1 MSTRVVAL
9 MMLAVATTW
18 AQEVPVSDG
27 DDIPVVVLPFTNISG
42 APADD
47 WLSVGIAETIRVDVS
62 AASGFVSLTST
73 DVEQVQSAWVVR
85 GAFQRVNDSI
95 RITAQLNDGDGR
107 TIRAATIDG
116 LLSELFALQDHIVAE
131 LGIADLFDETPREAG
146 TAPRMDESSP
156 NPVGRIDS
164 AIPAASE
171 NVAVGGFA
179 MAGVVIDP
187 PPPIAPAVQS
197 RNNSGQATVRAI
209 RLESP
214 IVMDGLLT
222 EAVYEEVRA
231 ITGFIQ
237 QEPVEG
243 QPATERTEAW
253 VLFDDENIYISAR
266 CWQSRMDQVVA
277 NEMRRDEI
285 FRNDNFAIVF
295 DTFHDQRTGVLFRAS
310 PIGALMDMEFT
321 EEPTFNID
329 WNTVWDVRTE
339 YFDGGWT
346 VEFVIPF
353 RSLRYP
359 AGAGRS
365 WGINLGRTV
374 LSKNE
379 RSFLTRIPASL
390 SSRGFTTAAY
400 AGNLVGLEVPDDSI
414 NIDVKP
420 YAIGG
425 LTSDLSMPN
434 PIKNQLSGDAGV
446 DLKYKITQSLTADFT
461 INTDFAQ
468 VEVDEQQV
476 NLTRFSLFFPEKREF
491 FLEGKGLFEFA
502 GGRGFSGGGSSAYRR
517 GRQATNTP
525 VLFFSRRIGLEN
537 GRVIPI
543 RAGGRLTGKM
553 GPFSIGAL
561 SIQTEGAGTI
571 DLPSTNYSVL
581 RIKRDVLRRSSIGGV
596 FTGRSASTVSQ
607 GSNQAYGV
615 DGVFT
620 FYDNVNLNAY
630 IAKTQTGGLVGDDL
644 SYRGQFNYAADRY
657 GLQLEQLSVGA
668 NFNPEIGFVR
678 RHDFR
683 RSFGSARFS
692 PRLRRWESI
701 RKLSWE
707 ASLDYTTDGAGL
719 LETRV
724 QSGVFGVEFENSDEF
739 FIDQSLNYEFL
750 KVPFEISPGISIPVG
765 GYEFANT
772 RFGYAF
778 GPQRTFSGNASV
790 EYGTF
795 FGGNKT
801 SVTLIRP
808 RVEITPQFS
817 LEPIMSL
824 NWLDLP
830 QGAFA
835 TTLVSSR
842 VTYTLTPR
850 FFVGALV
857 QYNSSGRSVGT
868 NARLRWEYQ
877 PGSELFVVYT
887 EERDTLSLMPE
898 RSTLLRNR
906 GLVVKLT
913 RLFRF

>member
-27 DDIPVVVLPFTNISG
+27 DDTPVVVLPFTNISG

-62 AASGFVSLTST
+62 AVSGFVSLTST
-73 DVEQVQSAWVVR
+73 DVEQVQSAWVVS

-107 TIRAATIDG
+107 TVRAATIDG
-116 LLSELFALQDHIVAE
+116 LLSELFALQDHIAAE
-131 LGIADLFDETPREAG
+131 LGIADLSDETPREAG
-146 TAPRMDESSP
+146 TALGVDESSP
-156 NPVGRIDS
+156 NPVGPIDS
-164 AIPAASE
+164 AIPAAAE
-171 NVAVGGFA
+171 NVAAGGFA

-197 RNNSGQATVRAI
+197 RNSSGQATVRAI

-243 QPATERTEAW
+243 QLATERTEAW

-379 RSFLTRIPASL
+379 RSFLTLIPASL

-400 AGNLVGLEVPDDSI
+400 AGNLVGLEVPDESI

-420 YAIGG
+420 YAISG
-425 LTSDLSMPN
+425 LTSDFSTLSPVE
-434 PIKNQLSGDAGV
+434 NQLSGDAGV
-446 DLKYKITQSLTADFT
+446 DIKYKID
-461 INTDFAQ
+461 
-468 VEVDEQQV
+468 
-476 NLTRFSLFFPEKREF
+476 RK
-491 FLEGKGLFEFA
+491 
-502 GGRGFSGGGSSAYRR
+502 
-517 GRQATNTP
+517 
-525 VLFFSRRIGLEN
+525 
-537 GRVIPI
+537 
-543 RAGGRLTGKM
+543 
-553 GPFSIGAL
+553 
-561 SIQTEGAGTI
+561 
-571 DLPSTNYSVL
+571 SV
-581 RIKRDVLRRSSIGGV
+581 V
-596 FTGRSASTVSQ
+596 
-607 GSNQAYGV
+607 
-615 DGVFT
+615 
-620 FYDNVNLNAY
+620 
-630 IAKTQTGGLVGDDL
+630 
-644 SYRGQFNYAADRY
+644 
-657 GLQLEQLSVGA
+657 
-668 NFNPEIGFVR
+668 
-678 RHDFR
+678 
-683 RSFGSARFS
+683 
-692 PRLRRWESI
+692 
-701 RKLSWE
+701 
-707 ASLDYTTDGAGL
+707 
-719 LETRV
+719 
-724 QSGVFGVEFENSDEF
+724 
-739 FIDQSLNYEFL
+739 
-750 KVPFEISPGISIPVG
+750 
-765 GYEFANT
+765 
-772 RFGYAF
+772 
-778 GPQRTFSGNASV
+778 
-790 EYGTF
+790 
-795 FGGNKT
+795 
-801 SVTLIRP
+801 
-808 RVEITPQFS
+808 
-817 LEPIMSL
+817 
-824 NWLDLP
+824 
-830 QGAFA
+830 
-835 TTLVSSR
+835 
-842 VTYTLTPR
+842 
-850 FFVGALV
+850 
-857 QYNSSGRSVGT
+857 
-868 NARLRWEYQ
+868 
-877 PGSELFVVYT
+877 
-887 EERDTLSLMPE
+887 
-898 RSTLLRNR
+898 
-906 GLVVKLT
+906 
-913 RLFRF
+913 

>member
-9 MMLAVATTW
+9 MMFAVATTW
-18 AQEVPVSDG
+18 AQEAPVPEG

-42 APADD
+42 APADE
-47 WLSVGIAETIRVDVS
+47 WLRVGIAESIRVDVS
-62 AASGFVSLTST
+62 AASGFISLTST
-73 DVEQVQSAWVVR
+73 AVEQVQSAWVVS
-85 GAFQRVNDSI
+85 GAFQRVDDRL
-95 RITAQLNDGDGR
+95 RITVQLTDADGR
-107 TIRAATIDG
+107 TIRAATLDG
-116 LLSELFALQDHIVAE
+116 AFSELFALQDQIVVE
-131 LGIADLFDETPREAG
+131 LGLAGFSATNLGEITIGARADAEGFATGGFSLAG
-146 TAPRMDESSP
+146 RA
-156 NPVGRIDS
+156 ID
-164 AIPAASE
+164 PAAP
-171 NVAVGGFA
+171 V
-179 MAGVVIDP
+179 P
-187 PPPIAPAVQS
+187 PAVES
-197 RNNSGQATVRAI
+197 RNSNGQATVRAI
-209 RLESP
+209 RLDAP
-214 IVMDGLLT
+214 IVMDGQLT
-222 EAVYEEVRA
+222 ESVYTEVPA

-295 DTFHDQRTGVLFRAS
+295 DTFHDQRTGVLFRTS
-310 PIGALMDMEFT
+310 PIGALMEMEFT
-321 EEPTFNID
+321 EEPTFNLD
-329 WNTVWDVRTE
+329 WNTVWDVRTA

-359 AGAGRS
+359 AGVGRS

-379 RSFLTRIPASL
+379 RSFLTLIPASL

-400 AGNLVGLEVPDDSI
+400 AGNLVGLEVPDESI

-420 YAIGG
+420 YAISG
-425 LTSDLSMPN
+425 LTSDFSTPS
-434 PIKNQLSGDAGV
+434 PIENQLSGDAGV
-446 DLKYKITQSLTADFT
+446 DVKYKITQSLTADFT
-461 INTDFAQ
+461 VNTDFAQ

-517 GRQATNTP
+517 GRQVTNTP

-543 RAGGRLTGKM
+543 RGGGRLTGKV
-553 GPFSIGAL
+553 GPYSIGAL
-561 SIQTEGAGTI
+561 NIQTEGDGTI

-581 RIKRDVLRRSSIGGV
+581 RIKRDVLRRSSVGGV
-596 FTGRSASTVSQ
+596 FTGRSASQVSQ

-630 IAKTQTGGLVGDDL
+630 LAKTQTAGLVGDDL
-644 SYRGQFNYAADRY
+644 SYRGQFNYAGDRY

-678 RHDFR
+678 RYDFR

-692 PRLRRWESI
+692 PRLRRWESV

-724 QSGVFGVEFENSDEF
+724 QSGIFGIEFENSDEF
-739 FIDQSLNYEFL
+739 FIDHALNYEFL
-750 KVPFEISPGISIPVG
+750 KAPFEISPGISIPVG
-765 GYEFANT
+765 GYEFNNT
-772 RFGYAF
+772 RLGYAF
-778 GPQRTFSGNASV
+778 GPQRLFSGNASV

-795 FGGNKT
+795 FGGDKT

-808 RVEITPQFS
+808 RVEIAPQVS

-830 QGAFA
+830 QGQFS

-887 EERDTLSLMPE
+887 EARDTLSLRPE
-898 RSTLLRNR
+898 RTRLLRNR
-906 GLVVKLT
+906 GLAVKLT

>member
-9 MMLAVATTW
+9 MMLGVATTW
-18 AQEVPVSDG
+18 AQEVPVSEGEDT
-27 DDIPVVVLPFTNISG
+27 PVVVLPFTNISG
-42 APADD
+42 APTDD
-47 WLSVGIAETIRVDVS
+47 WLRVGIAESIRVDVS
-62 AASGFVSLTST
+62 AASGFISLTST
-73 DVEQVQSAWVVR
+73 DVEQVQSAWVIS
-85 GAFQRVNDSI
+85 GAFQRVDDRL
-95 RITAQLNDGDGR
+95 RITVQLTDADGR
-107 TIRAATIDG
+107 TIRAATLDG
-116 LLSELFALQDHIVAE
+116 AFSEIFALQDQIVVE
-131 LGIADLFDETPREAG
+131 LGMAGLSGTNLGEITIGARADAEGFATGGFSLAG
-146 TAPRMDESSP
+146 RA
-156 NPVGRIDS
+156 ID
-164 AIPAASE
+164 PAAP
-171 NVAVGGFA
+171 V
-179 MAGVVIDP
+179 P
-187 PPPIAPAVQS
+187 PAVES
-197 RNNSGQATVRAI
+197 RNSTGQATVRAV
-209 RLESP
+209 RLDAP

-222 EAVYEEVRA
+222 EAVYTEVSA

-266 CWQSRMDQVVA
+266 CWQSRMDEVVA

-329 WNTVWDVRTE
+329 WNTIWDVRTA

-359 AGAGRS
+359 EGVGRS

-379 RSFLTRIPASL
+379 RSFLTLIPASL

-400 AGNLVGLEVPDDSI
+400 AGNLVGLEVPDESI

-420 YAIGG
+420 YAISG
-425 LTSDLSMPN
+425 LTSDFSTPS
-434 PIKNQLSGDAGV
+434 PIENQLSGDAGV
-446 DLKYKITQSLTADFT
+446 DVKYKITQSLTADFT
-461 INTDFAQ
+461 VNTDFAQ

-502 GGRGFSGGGSSAYRR
+502 GGRSFSGGGSSAYRR
-517 GRQATNTP
+517 GRQVTNTP

-543 RAGGRLTGKM
+543 LGGGRLTGKV
-553 GPFSIGAL
+553 GPYSIGAL
-561 SIQTEGAGTI
+561 NIQTEGDGTI

-581 RIKRDVLRRSSIGGV
+581 RIKRDVLRRSSVGGV
-596 FTGRSASTVSQ
+596 FTGRSASQVSQ

-630 IAKTQTGGLVGDDL
+630 LAKTQTAGLVGDDL
-644 SYRGQFNYAADRY
+644 SYRGQFNYAGDRY
-657 GLQLEQLSVGA
+657 GLELEQLSVGT

-678 RHDFR
+678 RYDFR

-692 PRLRRWESI
+692 PRLRRWKSI
-701 RKLSWE
+701 RKLLWE
-707 ASLDYTTDGAGL
+707 ASLDHTTDGAGL

-724 QSGVFGVEFENSDEF
+724 QSGIFGIEFENSDEF
-739 FIDQSLNYEFL
+739 FVDHSLNYEFL
-750 KVPFEISPGISIPVG
+750 KAPFEISPGISIPVG
-765 GYEFANT
+765 GYEFNNT
-772 RFGYAF
+772 RLGYAF
-778 GPQRTFSGNASV
+778 GPQRLFSGNASV

-795 FGGNKT
+795 FGGDKT

-808 RVEITPQFS
+808 RVEVTPQVS

-830 QGAFA
+830 QGTFS
-835 TTLVSSR
+835 TTLISSR

-898 RSTLLRNR
+898 RTTFLRNR